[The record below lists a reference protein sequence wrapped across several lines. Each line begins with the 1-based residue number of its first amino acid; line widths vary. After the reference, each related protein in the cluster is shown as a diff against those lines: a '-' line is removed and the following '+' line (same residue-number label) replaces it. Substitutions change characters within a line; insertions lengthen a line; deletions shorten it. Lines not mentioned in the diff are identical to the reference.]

1 MMAMLMVVGMSVIST
16 GAADTA
22 ADYTEA
28 AQQLGAI
35 GIMKGDENGNLMLDQ
50 GVTRYQA
57 ALFFVQ
63 SITGKTDPS
72 VWNADKSSIFTD
84 VPEYGT
90 AIDYLA
96 GIGLIL
102 GRGNGI
108 YGYNDPI
115 TYQDMLVLAVRTL
128 GYETGDMSYPY
139 GHILAAQKLGL
150 TDNIKNINYKA
161 EMTRGET
168 AQLIW
173 DMLNT
178 QIAITDP
185 LTGDLIYPGMEDSS
199 PYGLLLGPGKIKR
212 ETYLEKSGFAA
223 GKLDISIL
231 EFNKAANS
239 SDVDT
244 VTVEYNGEQ
253 HEIAAADLGI
263 KADTPKIDYLGLRA
277 TIFVNSEAD
286 KFFDLYDIDAE
297 ESDARVVFTN
307 WDALTRVEN
316 LGDEGTIKY
325 IVPNSGEPYLMIG
338 GVKFVTD
345 KYTVNVFEFGEDGWE
360 LKEDSK
366 FLDNFKYSTKDGYIG
381 ENSNGAVK
389 YVASEVKKDDGET
402 EKILDIYYT
411 PYTFGQ
417 YFVRTLKDSTTA
429 KDADFVTIGSYEAA
443 KVENKDKE
451 QSNFVEYL
459 LGTSSKVTS
468 ATTSVSK
475 KNGEKAKS
483 VLLAG
488 ESIKSGDFM
497 FYYYNSVDNI
507 LTVASNHGGFKTGAL
522 TGTSAS
528 AETVKIGGA
537 NKGFGFKGAYE
548 TTYSDYA
555 GNASMIQTIIKN
567 YESGKDNVKYVEV
580 DGRIVYMD
588 QYDGESLSSSAYD
601 FKIVSVDPE
610 LIAKLMKV
618 DVDDLEYTADF
629 VLDDNGYV
637 RIAVLNTETG
647 DWELAALDV
656 MAKDYDAEEDAFDT
670 KGSLGVYATY
680 VEIAG
685 ESYTK
690 YEEYRALAD
699 ALKNGTLF
707 AVIDEKDGVYKL
719 GTAENAVQYA
729 TIAEGLIFSDVSP
742 KTNPIKADPDATA
755 ARVTLNENSIVVV
768 IDGDGNV
775 GVRAGIQKNKYSI
788 TGSADFY
795 AATSNLIVAVIDE
808 PTFTGGFSSVE
819 NWGQSRTATSDATY
833 YVALEDSELF
843 VESSGEDVK
852 EKYTVTITNLLDLR
866 TLQIVESRAFST
878 DTVIDLDLTKALYAN
893 EEGVITES
901 DKTIAAAFA
910 EARKLEGAEQDITFK
925 DIAASDLTF
934 TDADTVEIAGGVLNL
949 PNALAGINATV
960 VTLNSTGFS
969 ADDYDFNRL
978 ALNVEYDGSLDA
990 GELEIRDGFSGYEYL
1005 LGGDRIETI
1014 EEPVA
1019 GVLDQFILDT
1029 EGEEILLPV
1038 ADSDDYEN
1046 AVSIMVQLKI
1056 MASYDEDTGILTLF
1070 VAKILVPHAVG

>member
-1 MMAMLMVVGMSVIST
+1 M
-16 GAADTA
+16 
-22 ADYTEA
+22 
-28 AQQLGAI
+28 
-35 GIMKGDENGNLMLDQ
+35 
-50 GVTRYQA
+50 
-57 ALFFVQ
+57 
-63 SITGKTDPS
+63 
-72 VWNADKSSIFTD
+72 
-84 VPEYGT
+84 
-90 AIDYLA
+90 
-96 GIGLIL
+96 
-102 GRGNGI
+102 
-108 YGYNDPI
+108 
-115 TYQDMLVLAVRTL
+115 
-128 GYETGDMSYPY
+128 
-139 GHILAAQKLGL
+139 
-150 TDNIKNINYKA
+150 
-161 EMTRGET
+161 
-168 AQLIW
+168 
-173 DMLNT
+173 
-178 QIAITDP
+178 
-185 LTGDLIYPGMEDSS
+185 
-199 PYGLLLGPGKIKR
+199 
-212 ETYLEKSGFAA
+212 
-223 GKLDISIL
+223 
-231 EFNKAANS
+231 
-239 SDVDT
+239 
-244 VTVEYNGEQ
+244 
-253 HEIAAADLGI
+253 
-263 KADTPKIDYLGLRA
+263 
-277 TIFVNSEAD
+277 
-286 KFFDLYDIDAE
+286 
-297 ESDARVVFTN
+297 
-307 WDALTRVEN
+307 
-316 LGDEGTIKY
+316 
-325 IVPNSGEPYLMIG
+325 
-338 GVKFVTD
+338 
-345 KYTVNVFEFGEDGWE
+345 
-360 LKEDSK
+360 
-366 FLDNFKYSTKDGYIG
+366 
-381 ENSNGAVK
+381 
-389 YVASEVKKDDGET
+389 
-402 EKILDIYYT
+402 
-411 PYTFGQ
+411 
-417 YFVRTLKDSTTA
+417 
-429 KDADFVTIGSYEAA
+429 
-443 KVENKDKE
+443 
-451 QSNFVEYL
+451 
-459 LGTSSKVTS
+459 
-468 ATTSVSK
+468 
-475 KNGEKAKS
+475 
-483 VLLAG
+483 
-488 ESIKSGDFM
+488 
-497 FYYYNSVDNI
+497 
-507 LTVASNHGGFKTGAL
+507 
-522 TGTSAS
+522 
-528 AETVKIGGA
+528 
-537 NKGFGFKGAYE
+537 
-548 TTYSDYA
+548 
-555 GNASMIQTIIKN
+555 
-567 YESGKDNVKYVEV
+567 
-580 DGRIVYMD
+580 
-588 QYDGESLSSSAYD
+588 
-601 FKIVSVDPE
+601 
-610 LIAKLMKV
+610 
-618 DVDDLEYTADF
+618 
-629 VLDDNGYV
+629 
-637 RIAVLNTETG
+637 LNTETG

-795 AATSNLIVAVIDE
+795 AATSDLIVAVIDE

-949 PNALAGINATV
+949 PNALAGVKVTV
-960 VTLNSTGFS
+960 ATLNSTGFS